1 MSMNVKDKNRYFI
14 AGYRSNQLPFSNAPT
29 HRPILE
35 REFISVADCVA
46 WLFTEP
52 FRHEIYFKTFLD
64 SVTLHKNYLPIKI
77 FISSM

>member
-1 MSMNVKDKNRYFI
+1 MLISVKDKNRYLMV
-14 AGYRSNQLPFSNAPT
+14 GYRRNQLPFNDAPH

-46 WLFTEP
+46 WLSMNFFATKSIFTD
-52 FRHEIYFKTFLD
+52 FLD

-77 FISSM
+77 FISPM